1 MRHRAGGGHA
11 GHAGTG
17 TGLRTT
23 MMGEFERRE
32 GKGVVVA
39 VGSGE
44 DRKWCME
51 VAGFKARCRK
61 TVVRCGWC
69 VPLV

>member
-11 GHAGTG
+11 GLAETG

-23 MMGEFERRE
+23 MMGEFGRRE

-39 VGSGE
+39 VGSWEGS
-44 DRKWCME
+44 E
-51 VAGFKARCRK
+51 VVYGGCWVQSA
-61 TVVRCGWC
+61 V
-69 VPLV
+69 